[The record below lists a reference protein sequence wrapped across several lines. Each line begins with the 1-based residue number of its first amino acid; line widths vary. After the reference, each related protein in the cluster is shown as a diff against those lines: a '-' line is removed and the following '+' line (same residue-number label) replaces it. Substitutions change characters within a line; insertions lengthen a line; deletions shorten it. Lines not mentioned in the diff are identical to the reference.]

1 MGSCWHLTCTTIV
14 KIIFNEVNMPRTRT
28 VSRNGSH
35 KHTTTA
41 RGPRKSRSI
50 ITESDHINQPGK
62 RASRSRGLPGWVP
75 WAIGGIG
82 LCAIIYGL
90 FQIESVR
97 EFAGGVTEP
106 ISDFLSGDEFEENEY
121 APRSYEDE
129 SDFGSGDF
137 GSSASERLRS
147 RL

>member
-1 MGSCWHLTCTTIV
+1 
-14 KIIFNEVNMPRTRT
+14 MPSTRT

-35 KHTTTA
+35 KHTISA
-41 RGPRKSRSI
+41 RRQRRSRSI
-50 ITESDHINQPGK
+50 AAETNRHIVQPAKRTIESVT
-62 RASRSRGLPGWVP
+62 RSLPGWVP

-82 LCAIIYGL
+82 LCAIVYGV
-90 FQIESVR
+90 FQLESVR
-97 EFAGGVTEP
+97 DFARDVTEP
-106 ISDFLSGDEFEENEY
+106 VSDFLSGDEFEENEY

>member
-1 MGSCWHLTCTTIV
+1 
-14 KIIFNEVNMPRTRT
+14 MPSTRT

-35 KHTTTA
+35 EHTTTG
-41 RGPRKSRSI
+41 RRSSSTMHPRRSHSITSEADRHIVRPAKQAIRSVSRS
-50 ITESDHINQPGK
+50 
-62 RASRSRGLPGWVP
+62 LPGWVP

-82 LCAIIYGL
+82 VCAIVYGL
-90 FQIESVR
+90 FQLESVR
-97 EFAGGVTEP
+97 DFMSGVTEP

>member
-1 MGSCWHLTCTTIV
+1 
-14 KIIFNEVNMPRTRT
+14 MPRTRT

-35 KHTTTA
+35 EHTTTA
-41 RGPRKSRSI
+41 HRPRRSHSI
-50 ITESDHINQPGK
+50 AAETERPIVRPTKRIT
-62 RASRSRGLPGWVP
+62 RSLPGWIP

-82 LCAIIYGL
+82 LCAIVYGL
-90 FQIESVR
+90 FQIESIR
-97 EFAGGVTEP
+97 DFARDLTEP
-106 ISDFLSGDEFEENEY
+106 VSDFLSGDEFEENEY

>member
-1 MGSCWHLTCTTIV
+1 
-14 KIIFNEVNMPRTRT
+14 MPSTRT

-35 KHTTTA
+35 EHTTTVRRPRRSHSIVSEADRHIVRPAKRTLKSVA
-41 RGPRKSRSI
+41 RS
-50 ITESDHINQPGK
+50 
-62 RASRSRGLPGWVP
+62 LPSWTPWV
-75 WAIGGIG
+75 IGGIG
-82 LCAIIYGL
+82 LCAIVYGL
-90 FQIESVR
+90 FQLESVR
-97 EFAGGVTEP
+97 DFSRGITEP